1 MSKSLLLVFILA
13 ASAVIMSGCGATEEE
28 EAFETVVPV
37 EVYTVQKGLLTEKIL
52 YVGDVRGRKQVDV
65 YPKVGGRLAG
75 YEAKEGD
82 FVEKNAVIAL
92 IDRDVTGYD
101 FAPAPLESPIAGTV
115 VKTYLDPGDFVS
127 PSAVL
132 AVVADTEEV
141 IVRISVAEKDYPFIE
156 HGQEASAL
164 VDAYP
169 GRVFR
174 GRLTRL
180 SRMLDPMTRT
190 ASAEIT
196 IRNEHKL
203 LVPGMFARVELITG
217 ERKAL
222 LAPRDAVVR
231 RPGTGSYYCFTVNG
245 GKAARVRVR
254 TGGSSGDYTEILS
267 GLKQGDVVVVSG
279 HGSLE
284 TGSAVE
290 IAEGL

>member
-13 ASAVIMSGCGATEEE
+13 ASAVILSGCGTAGEEE
-28 EAFETVVPV
+28 DFETVVPV

-52 YVGDVRGRKQVDV
+52 YVGDVRGRKQVNV

-75 YEAKEGD
+75 YEAEEGD
-82 FVEKNAVIAL
+82 FVEKNAVIAF

-115 VKTYLDPGDFVS
+115 AKTYLDPGDFVS

-156 HGQEASAL
+156 HGQEATAL

-196 IRNEHKL
+196 IPNEHKL
-203 LVPGMFARVELITG
+203 LVPGMFARVELVTG
-217 ERKAL
+217 EKEVL

-231 RPGTGSYYCFTVNG
+231 RPGTGSYYCFTVTG

-254 TGGSSGDYTEILS
+254 TGGSAGDYTEIVS

-279 HGSLE
+279 HGNLE
-284 TGSAVE
+284 TGSVVE